1 MRHRPE
7 VHLPGHLALT
17 VSRLVAAP
25 CLHLHTLYQPPAEGS
40 IVAAVVL
47 VKRVEKVRGVTWP
60 IANTEILTSESSKQ
74 GKRVRIRNSFQVIAH
89 FEMEE
94 KNPRPRVKVSVQLHL
109 NQVLGPTF
117 SSPVLKSSQIQ
128 QV

>member
-17 VSRLVAAP
+17 VSHLVAAP
-25 CLHLHTLYQPPAEGS
+25 CLHLHTLYQPPAERR

-47 VKRVEKVRGVTWP
+47 VKRIEKVRGVTWP

-74 GKRVRIRNSFQVIAH
+74 GKRVTVRNSFQVIAY
-89 FEMEE
+89 FEVGE
-94 KNPRPRVKVSVQLHL
+94 KTLD
-109 NQVLGPTF
+109 
-117 SSPVLKSSQIQ
+117 PVLKYQFNYT
-128 QV
+128 